1 MQFDLEDPPSVA
13 AFVATRP
20 LAHAALLGALGA
32 LPLWGRWR
40 AELAAIAA
48 AESVPRETEE
58 SAP

>member
-1 MQFDLEDPPSVA
+1 MRFDLNDPPSVA
-13 AFVATRP
+13 AFVETRP

-48 AESVPRETEE
+48 AEPVPRETEE
-58 SAP
+58 SPP